1 VYSRRTAQVNP
12 FSQAPVSFVGSP
24 LCCGFSSNVAL
35 FENYCI
41 QKNNSLCSICGIG
54 LRHKRAVPRL
64 SLKQNEDGTMSAL
77 TLTVAVN
84 LVSEAINAGRGI
96 NAAPLTIA
104 VLDTGGHLIALQRED
119 GASLLRPDIAIGKA
133 WGAIALGKGSRL
145 LAQDAQQRP
154 AFFSSLNSMG
164 QGSVVPAPGGVLI
177 RNQAGEVL
185 GAIGIS
191 GDLSDVDEQVAI
203 RAVEALDLRAD
214 GGVVG

>member
-1 VYSRRTAQVNP
+1 
-12 FSQAPVSFVGSP
+12 
-24 LCCGFSSNVAL
+24 
-35 FENYCI
+35 
-41 QKNNSLCSICGIG
+41 
-54 LRHKRAVPRL
+54 
-64 SLKQNEDGTMSAL
+64 MSAL
-77 TLTVAVN
+77 TLKVAVN
-84 LVSEAINAGRGI
+84 LVSEAISAGRGI

-119 GASLLRPDIAIGKA
+119 GASLLRPNIAIGKA

-154 AFFSSLNSMG
+154 AFFAALNSMG
-164 QGSVVPAPGGVLI
+164 EGSVVPAPGGVLI
-177 RNQAGEVL
+177 RNQTGEVL

-214 GGVVG
+214 GGVAV